1 MELLPD
7 IQVPGFLG
15 GGSFQLQRPLKC
27 DQSCMS
33 DLQLKLFVVFTGKT
47 YGMKILEL
55 GVPLLRR
62 THTAFLQVED
72 DAEQQPLADSAK
84 SGTRT
89 NDGERVLDDG
99 RSEWKGVDQEFAQM
113 VTQFGYLA
121 LFAPACSLAPLLA
134 FINNVTEIRSDA
146 WKICNL
152 FQRPIAKQVQSIGAW
167 ADVLKMLALSAVIVN
182 STMVFFV
189 GSQMACP
196 HDNSYVKQTMEL
208 KESNVD
214 EYEGLENADR
224 PTFAERRLDGLLCYS
239 WSSPSS
245 SARKSRFGDMLEL
258 DGVAYRVTVSRLWV
272 LALILEH
279 FVLMLRFS
287 MGSFLPTV
295 PKWLETARETLTFK
309 KIVIEGGSDS
319 TLQESIAATLK
330 MVRRMGAD
338 HPEEVFDMMDEDNDG
353 KLTPNEIGRCC
364 KYMGMRISDQE
375 ELMEIVN
382 LIDGDGDTLVDKN
395 EFSAWWVEN
404 GGKNKYQLKDSKAV
418 FKKYDGDGSGSLE
431 ASELVKVCHDL
442 GMHKLS
448 AHQEE
453 LLMQELDADG
463 NNQVDADE
471 FDMWWQDSGGEK
483 FRPRAPPGPGDMS
496 RKRRFDLRR
505 LENEKRA
512 AEDKRSEDYAR
523 LSSRR
528 GGLVSTLA
536 TESGVAAQVEKV
548 AAEAAEAAVT
558 TAADGAAHANGGT
571 VEVEHQHGSNDRGWA
586 ALRTGHQHHALFDG
600 QNDASHMAR
609 RAAAMLKPMPLRVD
623 HAKMTRHE
631 LRKAQHGAML
641 DRRVE
646 RLLMGSG
653 AEISHQAGGQLSS
666 NAAAAATPPIAAPR
680 PWAADQ
686 GLRAAGQELRAA
698 GMVQRLAKRSP
709 PSLSGMA
716 ASVGVAAA
724 IGNTWASSA
733 TPERRRPPPMAN
745 TAASTDVVTGARFR
759 P

>member
-1 MELLPD
+1 MM
-7 IQVPGFLG
+7 INN
-15 GGSFQLQRPLKC
+15 
-27 DQSCMS
+27 
-33 DLQLKLFVVFTGKT
+33 VVFTGKT

-62 THTAFLQVED
+62 THTALLQVEGD
-72 DAEQQPLADSAK
+72 VVEQPLADSAK

-89 NDGERVLDDG
+89 NDGEGVLDDG
-99 RSEWKGVDQEFAQM
+99 RLEWKGVDQEFAQM

-196 HDNSYVKQTMEL
+196 HDNSYVKQIMEL

-214 EYEGLENADR
+214 EYEGLENVDR
-224 PTFAERRLDGLLCYS
+224 PTFAERQLNGLLCYS

-245 SARKSRFGDMLEL
+245 SARKTGFGDTLEL
-258 DGVAYRVTVSRLWV
+258 DGVSYRVTVSRLWV

-319 TLQESIAATLK
+319 TLQQSIAATLK

-338 HPEEVFDMMDEDNDG
+338 HPDEVFDMMDEDNDG
-353 KLTPNEIGRCC
+353 KLTPDEIGRCC
-364 KYMGMRISDQE
+364 KYMGMRISDEE

-382 LIDGDGDTLVDKN
+382 LIDGDGDALVVKE
-395 EFSAWWVEN
+395 EFSAWWVNN

-418 FKKYDGDGSGSLE
+418 FKQYDRDGSGSLE

-463 NNQVDADE
+463 DNQVDADE

-496 RKRRFDLRR
+496 RKTRFELRR
-505 LENEKRA
+505 LENKKKN
-512 AEDKRSEDYAR
+512 AEDKKHLEDYTR

-528 GGLVSTLA
+528 GALVGALA
-536 TESGVAAQVEKV
+536 TESGGAAQVENV
-548 AAEAAEAAVT
+548 AAEAAVT
-558 TAADGAAHANGGT
+558 TAADAAAWGPQDEADVDAHANGGT
-571 VEVEHQHGSNDRGWA
+571 AEGEHQHGSNDRGWG
-586 ALRTGHQHHALFDG
+586 ALRTSHQHHALFDG

-609 RAAAMLKPMPLRVD
+609 RAAAILRPMPLRVD

-631 LRKAQHGAML
+631 LQKAQHGAVL

-653 AEISHQAGGQLSS
+653 VEISHQAGGQPTP
-666 NAAAAATPPIAAPR
+666 NAAAAATPPVAAPR
-680 PWAADQ
+680 PWAA
-686 GLRAAGQELRAA
+686 GSELRAA
-698 GMVQRLAKRSP
+698 GAVQRLAKRSP
-709 PSLSGMA
+709 PSLSVMA
-716 ASVGVAAA
+716 ASVDAAA
-724 IGNTWASSA
+724 ATGSTWASSA
-733 TPERRRPPPMAN
+733 TPERHRPPPVAN
-745 TAASTDVVTGARFR
+745 MSASTGVATGARFR
-759 P
+759 PMDTTHRVKAGACEAIPRQLPRAVHALVPS